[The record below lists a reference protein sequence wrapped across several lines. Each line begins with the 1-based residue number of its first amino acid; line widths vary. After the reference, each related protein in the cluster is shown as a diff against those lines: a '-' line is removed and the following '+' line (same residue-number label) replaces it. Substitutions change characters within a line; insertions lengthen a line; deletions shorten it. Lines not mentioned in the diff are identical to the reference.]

1 MVSFSEEVTI
11 NINASVI
18 ERSCTISNESLNAT
32 VNLQAGDLRGSKIG
46 VPFAGTPFSI
56 SLVDCP
62 NNISI
67 AHITFT
73 GESDKT
79 MGHLLKNINEAD
91 AAAKGIALGLY
102 DSDNNNINIKSN
114 KKSLVIDHALSKN
127 TFNFFAYYVKVND
140 ASSAGKII
148 SVADFELAYD

>member
-18 ERSCTISNESLNAT
+18 ERSCTISNESLNT
-32 VNLQAGDLRGSKIG
+32 IVNLQAGDLRGSKVG
-46 VPFAGTPFSI
+46 VPFTGTSFSI
-56 SLVDCP
+56 SLIDCP
-62 NNISI
+62 ANISL

-79 MGHLLKNINEAD
+79 RDNLLRNINEAET
-91 AAAKGIALGLY
+91 AAKGIALGLY

-114 KKSLVIDHALSKN
+114 KKSLTIDHALSKN

-140 ASSAGKII
+140 SSSAGKIMSI
-148 SVADFELAYD
+148 ADFELAYD